1 MATVIWYRLVQ
12 LLKNIFKLFS
22 SFSYFYLFF
31 FLFQGNKN
39 RVNELRRYIMFQSR
53 RHDKICEKIHK
64 LRGQG

>member
-1 MATVIWYRLVQ
+1 MATIGTVIKKYFQ
-12 LLKNIFKLFS
+12 TFFFFFLFL
-22 SFSYFYLFF
+22 FIFF

-39 RVNELRRYIMFQSR
+39 RINELRRYIMFQSR